1 MVPHLPRPARRFRPE
16 FSLAM
21 VNVVLLL
28 LLYFLVAGDPAEQT
42 ERAIMPPST
51 RDLPLEGLPRPLLSL
66 LPEGALVLD
75 GVPVTRAALLARVAA
90 GDLPRLHIL
99 TSRSHPARA
108 LLALT
113 GDLAAAGAEAKLITL
128 RNRADAGGP

>member
-1 MVPHLPRPARRFRPE
+1 MGPRLPRPARRFRPE

-42 ERAIMPPST
+42 ERAILPPTT

-66 LPEGALVLD
+66 LPEGALALD
-75 GVPVTRAALLARVAA
+75 GVAISRPALLARVAA
-90 GDLPRLHIL
+90 GEMPRLHIL
-99 TSRSHPARA
+99 TARDHPARD

-113 GDLAAAGAEAKLITL
+113 GDLAAAGAEATLITL
-128 RNRADAGGP
+128 RTRAEAGTP